1 MNKEPK
7 AMFQGRV
14 AWYALE
20 RGRPISVEMR
30 TALSEIL
37 ARELQQVLFPMLA
50 EDASLIVSYNIQAI
64 QPVAFD
70 LQLSGDEDAD
80 RKVNAENVLK
90 VLADS
95 DILCIEGNSF
105 PLYAMKALPRYVFIA
120 LFDRKSG
127 KFLRWQKFKPCCCD
141 GANHKEKGGCHGR
154 CCCC

>member
-1 MNKEPK
+1 MIKEPK

-37 ARELQQVLFPMLA
+37 ARDLQKSVLPQMP
-50 EDASLIVSYNIQAI
+50 EDAPLAVSYNIQMI

-70 LQLSGDEDAD
+70 LQLSGDEEAD
-80 RKVNAENVLK
+80 QKVNVENIQK

-95 DILCIEGNSF
+95 DVLCIEGNSF
-105 PLYAMKALPRYVFIA
+105 PLYAMKALPRHVFIA
-120 LFDRKSG
+120 LFDRKTG
-127 KFLRWQKFKPCCCD
+127 KFLRWQKFNPCCC
-141 GANHKEKGGCHGR
+141 GGEKHKEKGGCHGG